1 MLDHVPFL
9 KKYSGEDTYPSHV
22 PVTPKMVT
30 PFLMLLATRVELQE
44 REVSYVNEELITDKI
59 NTHERRI
66 NNHADRLDK
75 LELHEAARDVKIDN
89 LCEKLEKQTRSIYG
103 MIGMVGTALVSFF
116 FYAVQQG
123 IFH

>member
-1 MLDHVPFL
+1 VN
-9 KKYSGEDTYPSHV
+9 YN
-22 PVTPKMVT
+22 
-30 PFLMLLATRVELQE
+30 QE

-59 NTHERRI
+59 NTHEIRI

-75 LELHEAARDVKIDN
+75 LELHGAARDVKIDN

-103 MIGMVGTALVSFF
+103 LIGMVGTALVSFF

>member
-1 MLDHVPFL
+1 M
-9 KKYSGEDTYPSHV
+9 
-22 PVTPKMVT
+22 
-30 PFLMLLATRVELQE
+30 
-44 REVSYVNEELITDKI
+44 NEELITDKI

-103 MIGMVGTALVSFF
+103 LIGMVGTALVSFF
-116 FYAVQQG
+116 FLCGSAG
-123 IFH
+123 DIPLKRRRKRWI